1 MDVEVP
7 HSYFTEVPRMVLIE
21 VDTMV
26 MLTTSVT
33 STSRMLAVFANTAMT
48 MRHMTA
54 KFPGF
59 FLVCAHDCS
68 LSNL

>member
-1 MDVEVP
+1 MDVEIP
-7 HSYFTEVPRMVLIE
+7 HSNFTEVPRMVLIE

-33 STSRMLAVFANTAMT
+33 STSRMLSVFADTAMT

-54 KFPGF
+54 KLAGLL
-59 FLVCAHDCS
+59 LVCTHDS